1 MHHEL
6 PAAANSKLE
15 HLEGVREAVW
25 SPPARE
31 QFGVG
36 EGLEN
41 AVADGSA
48 PDGTERRCR
57 SLFFGFVTYPSITLW
72 IAILLTAAAATPND
86 LGSAAGA
93 ASTSWRVAGVGCAA
107 QPRARPQPIFQAPRA
122 ATVGCKP
129 FAGGTLQWALT
140 ARASPGSSGPD
151 PLRAGPRIA
160 PAWSGV
166 QTLRDERGRG

>member
-86 LGSAAGA
+86 FGFSRGRRLHELAGGWGRARGA
-93 ASTSWRVAGVGCAA
+93 A
-107 QPRARPQPIFQAPRA
+107 ARPTDADLSSAEGGDRRLQALVRRHLA
-122 ATVGCKP
+122 VGVDCEA
-129 FAGGTLQWALT
+129 FAWVVGA
-140 ARASPGSSGPD
+140 
-151 PLRAGPRIA
+151 
-160 PAWSGV
+160 
-166 QTLRDERGRG
+166 